1 MKRRWG
7 AELALVG
14 NAFIW
19 GSTFV
24 LVKGA
29 LDHAS
34 TLVFLALRFALATV
48 ALCVV
53 FRPLPSKFAAGPAL
67 VRGGIAA
74 GVFLFAGY
82 LLQTFGLRYTTP
94 SKSAF
99 LTGLS
104 IVIVPVL
111 AAAVERTNPGLS
123 EWAGVVT
130 ATAGLGLLTLE
141 GPITNVNIGD
151 LLTIG
156 CAVAFAAHVMV
167 IGHYAPRFGFQALTL
182 MQVATSAVLAGG
194 LCWWVEPLYIRW
206 TGALVFALFVTALLA
221 TALAFAVMA
230 WAQQYTSPTRTAVIF
245 ALEPVFALG
254 TSYVAIGEV
263 LSPRAMAGAVL
274 ILGGILIVE
283 LKPFGGRKRPAD

>member
-7 AELALVG
+7 AELALIG
-14 NAFIW
+14 CAFIW

-24 LVKGA
+24 LVKEA
-29 LDHAS
+29 LNHAS

-48 ALCVV
+48 ALGVV
-53 FRPLPSKFAAGPAL
+53 FRPLPSKFTAGPAL

-74 GVFLFAGY
+74 GVFLFAGF
-82 LLQTFGLRYTTP
+82 LLQTIGLRYTTP

-156 CAVAFAAHVMV
+156 CAVAFAAHIMV
-167 IGHYAPRFGFQALTL
+167 VGHYAPRFGFQALTL

-206 TGALVFALFVTALLA
+206 TGSLIFALLVTALLA

-263 LSPRAMAGAVL
+263 LSPRAMAGAGL
-274 ILGGILIVE
+274 ILGGILLVE
-283 LKPFGGRKRPAD
+283 LKPFGNGKRPAD